1 MDTYTVWFVL
11 ILIIVVLIIVF
22 VSVIWYYSLG
32 PSQNTPT
39 PLPPITP
46 SATHAPSSESTPN
59 IFSPLPLTPA
69 ARSMPV
75 DNCFTPSTTSANHV
89 VSLLLSYNLQ
99 SKYAPL
105 VLAYSI
111 VLCAYTDSLSKNCSN
126 LQKYMNQ
133 IILLGGSPNSSSA
146 MTLLSY
152 YTSIQHNSKAKD
164 FLVATMDVIN
174 TYVAMLVN
182 ENALSESDRKAI
194 KGFNYEFCRNYLDQI
209 NQVCS
214 AI

>member
-1 MDTYTVWFVL
+1 
-11 ILIIVVLIIVF
+11 
-22 VSVIWYYSLG
+22 
-32 PSQNTPT
+32 
-39 PLPPITP
+39 
-46 SATHAPSSESTPN
+46 
-59 IFSPLPLTPA
+59 
-69 ARSMPV
+69 
-75 DNCFTPSTTSANHV
+75 
-89 VSLLLSYNLQ
+89 
-99 SKYAPL
+99 
-105 VLAYSI
+105 
-111 VLCAYTDSLSKNCSN
+111 
-126 LQKYMNQ
+126 MNQ